1 MFRRSEKVT
10 VNGFFGAPRS
20 GVVIHP
26 GSWWSG
32 VAHVLFDG
40 DQTVT
45 AVPRRLIT
53 REITAKAEDFE
64 QLEKYCNEDVS
75 AEKAFAAQCGSG
87 DPDIH
92 DLPRETVKSP
102 LFAAPYGS
110 QRIDFFLSQFK
121 NRQHVVDMRTGR
133 IMIWLGVRTMPGN
146 ALYCEFECRSKILTL
161 PAMVICEALES
172 RRFVMFSSNKKA
184 REAIQA
190 VDIKAHFRPGV
201 FVCFDGSFRLYQVV
215 DFNENGEEA
224 EQFSL
229 ALCCEDEEA
238 KPFKTLNFDR
248 LAQCFRSGHTVVYPD
263 YQTAIADLSDKSPM
277 VYFDPSEEEEY

>member
-45 AVPRRLIT
+45 AVPRRLVT
-53 REITAKAEDFE
+53 REIIAKAEDFE

-92 DLPRETVKSP
+92 GLPRETVKSP

-110 QRIDFFLSQFK
+110 FADVVKDR
-121 NRQHVVDMRTGR
+121 HYVVDRVQGR
-133 IMIWLGVRTMPGN
+133 IYKWRGFTSINGTVYGVLEFGGKMYNLTAESLEAAYSRADLRPYKDHKTAKAWVEVQANLIYSDWFVPGT
-146 ALYCEFECRSKILTL
+146 F
-161 PAMVICEALES
+161 
-172 RRFVMFSSNKKA
+172 FS
-184 REAIQA
+184 
-190 VDIKAHFRPGV
+190 
-201 FVCFDGSFRLYQVV
+201 FDGSARLWQVADV
-215 DFNENGEEA
+215 SDPSEGDVVFTI
-224 EQFSL
+224 S
-229 ALCCEDEEA
+229 LCCDDERS
-238 KPFKTLNFDR
+238 KPVKTISLDA
-248 LAQCFRSGHTVVYPD
+248 LKQAYRSGHTKRYADFNAAV
-263 YQTAIADLSDKSPM
+263 ADLSDKSPM
-277 VYFDPSEEEEY
+277 VYFDPSAEEEY